1 METVN
6 WAEASLTFSHSR
18 STPVVFQ
25 FGSLSGETWCA
36 LQTHVP
42 AFRSV
47 TCFEAVASR
56 HSARLL
62 QLGLEVRA
70 PTYHFNS
77 EKQKTEIHSVDL
89 IGEEKRRGPVTP

>member
-6 WAEASLTFSHSR
+6 WAEASLTSPHSR

-42 AFRSV
+42 AFCSMA
-47 TCFEAVASR
+47 CLEAAASR

-62 QLGLEVRA
+62 QLSLEVRA
-70 PTYHFNS
+70 LTYYFNS
-77 EKQKTEIHSVDL
+77 EKQKTEICSVDR